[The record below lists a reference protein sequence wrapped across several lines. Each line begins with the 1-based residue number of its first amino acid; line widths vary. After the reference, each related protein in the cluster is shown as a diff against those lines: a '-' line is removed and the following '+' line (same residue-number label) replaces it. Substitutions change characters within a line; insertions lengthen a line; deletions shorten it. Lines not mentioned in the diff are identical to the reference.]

1 MEKYIPIV
9 VVENLQDA
17 DKVLGALKE
26 VGINTAEITFRTSCA
41 VEAIEF
47 AKKKYPDMCV
57 GAGTVINAKQC
68 DRAID
73 AGAEF
78 IVSPGLSAQV
88 AEVCRR
94 RGVPYYPGCVT
105 PTEIMAALDL
115 GLTTLKFFPSS
126 IYGGL
131 DALKALAAPFPQVKF
146 IPTGGVDSSDMQ
158 RYLDYE
164 KVVAVGGSFLVKEAL
179 KKTEKRYD

>member
-1 MEKYIPIV
+1 M
-9 VVENLQDA
+9 VENLQDA
-17 DKVLGALKE
+17 DKVLGALKV